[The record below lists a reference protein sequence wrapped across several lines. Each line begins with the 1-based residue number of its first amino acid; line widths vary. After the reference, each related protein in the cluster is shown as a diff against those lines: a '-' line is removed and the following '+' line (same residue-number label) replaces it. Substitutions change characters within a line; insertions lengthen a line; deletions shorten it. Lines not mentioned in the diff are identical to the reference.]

1 MIEFKITADSAAE
14 FVADLLATASRLSNG
29 APAAAPAVA
38 EAPKEQPKPRRA
50 RTPNAE
56 TVEALNE
63 AERGEV
69 EKHATTAELVADL
82 NKAEEPK
89 VEEPKVEEPKVEEP
103 KAAPAPKADGKPL
116 DFDKDVAPLVLGYV
130 KSHGKPWV
138 FEVLEQFGV
147 TRASALPAERL
158 GELVAA
164 LNDKAEA

>member
-14 FVADLLATASRLSNG
+14 FVADLLATASRLTNS
-29 APAAAPAVA
+29 ASAAAPAVAAPATA

-50 RTPNAE
+50 PAPKVEEPKAE
-56 TVEALNE
+56 EP
-63 AERGEV
+63 
-69 EKHATTAELVADL
+69 
-82 NKAEEPK
+82 KAEEPK

-103 KAAPAPKADGKPL
+103 KASPAPKADGKPL

-138 FEVLEQFGV
+138 IEVLEQFGV
-147 TRASALPAERL
+147 TRASELPAERL